1 MNMEKNYGEMKLDI
15 RTEDVKMND
24 YLERKVHNLI
34 KKLTSLRLDIDWM
47 DIYLKSNDDTTWS
60 RTVVVRLG
68 IAGSDFQAS
77 DTDTR
82 WKVALKEVEK
92 RLIQQI
98 EKRKA
103 LLLKMAS

>member
-24 YLERKVHNLI
+24 YLERKIHNMI
-34 KKLTSLRLDIDWM
+34 KKLTSLRLDINWM
-47 DIYLKSNDDTTWS
+47 EINLKQTGETTLS
-60 RTVVVRLG
+60 RTVSVRFG
-68 IAGSDFQAS
+68 IAGFDFQAS

-82 WKVALKEVEK
+82 WKVALKEVEI
-92 RLIQQI
+92 RLIQQV
-98 EKRKA
+98 EKRRA